1 MFAEQVLNELIKN
14 GHSKEHGKRV
24 WNIAN
29 HKLLYSTPQLAQ
41 GFLDL
46 SRFPRYKANNI
57 DREIAL
63 VRSHVPSFFGGSS
76 DSFNLVDL
84 GCGDGSKAEVFIKS
98 LPHAIRTRYYSI
110 DVSLP
115 LAHLAKMRLQQFRS
129 NRFSIGGS
137 LLADF
142 SSPDRALRRLRKQN
156 DDRTI
161 YLLLGG
167 TLASFEINDF
177 LFSLSRAM
185 RRGDIVVIGNGIRT
199 GKRFVGVEKYKHPV
213 FNEWFIRLMHALGFA
228 SEDVAYDARF
238 SHGRLEFFYRIKR
251 DKIFVC
257 NGKRVKFQK
266 GDEIIV
272 AVNYKYFAHELETF
286 AKMYFSDVRVFP
298 DKDNEYALIL
308 GVK

>member
-1 MFAEQVLNELIKN
+1 MFTEQVLKELIKN
-14 GHSKEHGKRV
+14 GYSKEHGKRV
-24 WNIAN
+24 WNIAA
-29 HKLLYSTPQLAQ
+29 HRLLYSTPQLAQ

-46 SRFPRYKANNI
+46 SRFSRYKANNI

-63 VRSHVPSFFGGSS
+63 LRSHTPSFFGGSS
-76 DSFNLVDL
+76 DAFNVVDL
-84 GCGDGSKAEVFIKS
+84 GCGDGFKAEVFIKS
-98 LPHAIRTRYYSI
+98 LPRSIRTRYYSI

-115 LAHLAKMRLQQFRS
+115 LTHLAKTRLQQARS
-129 NRFSIGGS
+129 KQFSLEGS
-137 LLADF
+137 LIADF
-142 SSPDRALRRLRKQN
+142 SIPDRAIRRLRKRG

-185 RRGDIVVIGNGIRT
+185 KRGDIVIIGNGIRT
-199 GKRFVGVEKYKHPV
+199 GRRFVGVEKYKHPL
-213 FNEWFIRLMHALGFA
+213 FNDWFIKLMHELGF
-228 SEDVAYDARF
+228 SDGDVQYDARF
-238 SHGRLEFFYRIKR
+238 ANGRLELFYRVKR

-257 NGKRVKFQK
+257 NGKRVKFHK

-272 AVNYKYFAHELETF
+272 AVQYKYFAHELETF